1 VSAAFAKAST
11 SARATADKSAPKAM
25 LRWRM
30 RALMV
35 LIVALYL
42 PFSGNA
48 QVTLDRPAR
57 QWVDNTLKKLSV
69 EQLVGQMI
77 FAPFESTYLSSDSD
91 KYDAL
96 VKLVHES
103 HIGGVIAFGGT
114 EPVPR
119 VMLNSTYGA
128 VILGQPLALASILNR
143 LQSISALPLLTTSDF
158 EWGVQMRI
166 AGATKFPRAMAFG
179 ATGDPQLAVE
189 AGKVVGAEARALGV
203 HVNFA
208 PVADVN
214 NNPRNPV
221 INIRSFGED
230 PAQAGAMVAGWV
242 RGLQDA
248 GMLATL
254 KHFPG
259 HGDTDV
265 DSHLGL
271 PVIPHPRERL
281 EAVELPPF
289 KAGIAAG
296 AAGVMV
302 AHIEMPEI
310 DPEKQPATFSNK
322 VISTLLRPGF
332 DGLIYSDAM
341 KMDAI
346 TRMASPGDA
355 AVRAVKAGIDVILDS
370 PDSAAA
376 AAAVVA
382 AVNAGDI
389 PRAQVE
395 ASARRILEAK
405 ARLGL
410 HRTRTVNLDAV
421 PLMVGGRTH
430 AALARTISE
439 RSLTL
444 VKDERTH
451 VPLPSPRTARV
462 LYLSVLDYPSGWRI
476 AAPSRTMIPEL
487 RERWPRTEAI
497 EISDRSSPA
506 ELDLVRE
513 MAEAFDVIVA
523 GIFVRASSGSGR
535 LDLAPQ
541 VVGLLQNLS
550 RDTERRSQPFVA
562 AFFGNPYTPMFVP
575 ELPAMLLT
583 YDFSDYAEQSAVKAI
598 AGEIP
603 ISGKLPISLPGLFT
617 IGHGLN
623 RGRPSNP

>member
-1 VSAAFAKAST
+1 
-11 SARATADKSAPKAM
+11 M
-25 LRWRM
+25 HRWL
-30 RALMV
+30 A
-35 LIVALYL
+35 ITFVALWTL
-42 PFSGNA
+42 GAGA
-48 QVTLDRPAR
+48 QQPALDKAAR
-57 QWVDNTLKKLSV
+57 TWVESTLKKLTL

-77 FAPFESTYLSSDSD
+77 FPPFNATYLSSDSD
-91 KYDAL
+91 TYDQL
-96 VKLVHES
+96 VKLVHGT
-103 HIGGVIAFGGT
+103 HVGGVIAFGGS
-114 EPVPR
+114 ERVPD
-119 VMLNSTYGA
+119 VMLNATYGPI
-128 VILGQPLALASILNR
+128 ILGQPLELASILNR
-143 LQSISALPLLTTSDF
+143 LQSIAAVPLLTSSDF

-179 ATGDPQLAVE
+179 ATGDPQLAYDAARVIGTE
-189 AGKVVGAEARALGV
+189 SRALGV
-203 HVNFA
+203 HVDFA

-230 PAQAGAMVAGWV
+230 PQQAGAMVAAFT

-281 EAVELPPF
+281 DAVELAPF

-302 AHIEMPEI
+302 AHIELPAI
-310 DPEKQPATFSNK
+310 DPEKQPATFSPK

-332 DGLIYSDAM
+332 DGLIYSDSM
-341 KMDAI
+341 KMAAI
-346 TRMASPGDA
+346 TKMASPGEA

-376 AAAVVA
+376 AVAIVDAVKT
-382 AVNAGDI
+382 GDI
-389 PRAQVE
+389 QRTQIE
-395 ASARRILEAK
+395 QSARRILEAK

-421 PLMVGGRTH
+421 PITVGGRTH
-430 AALARTISE
+430 DAVARAISE
-439 RSLTL
+439 KSITL
-444 VKDERTH
+444 IKDARNT
-451 VPLPSPRTARV
+451 VPLAVPPTGRL

-476 AAPSRTMIPEL
+476 AAPSRAIIPEL
-487 RERWPRTEAI
+487 RSRWPNLEAV
-497 EISDRSSPA
+497 EVSDRTTPA
-506 ELDLVRE
+506 ELDLVRA
-513 MAEAFDVIVA
+513 MAENYDAIVA
-523 GIFVRASSGSGR
+523 GVFVRASSSSGR
-535 LDLAPQ
+535 LDLAPP
-541 VVGLLQNLS
+541 VIKLLQDLA
-550 RDTERRSQPFVA
+550 RRSERSAQPFVA

-575 ELPAMLLT
+575 EIPAMLLT

-603 ISGKLPISLPGLFT
+603 IGARLPITLPGMFPL
-617 IGHGLN
+617 GHGMM
-623 RGRPSNP
+623 RPRR